1 MSHGVNMPHT
11 TLTSRAPLEIKVD
24 ANGHTSIEA
33 IRHAVHE
40 ARAALAA
47 VLESAGVD
55 ATKTR
60 ETARQLNVNRGMVWR
75 VSRVVGAQDDVTAAT
90 HLPGSVG
97 LERLLEA
104 CRVRGVEASVLEAAR
119 MAVRQFHVV
128 VQSHSGDRRTLEILL
143 ANAGVQTTSANL
155 ETARRSMFD
164 GGCAVWGV
172 RAELRLRSMFLAPNA
187 ADPTML
193 DQADVAGY
201 AGLRRLRPVPWPMSY
216 KAVYQDDGSTDAPKE
231 EPIDLAG
238 AYASSLPLLREF
250 CVPSDL
256 SIKAVITQRAT
267 RHELPVLT
275 NGGSEATTCV
285 FGTIHKRIYPAR
297 QTPDCRL
304 GGALVVMDTPVER
317 VMFDTFVHKS
327 LEIASAPQVILVDRL
342 TRPHGYNADEI
353 ESEALPIDAAIRRL
367 GPGSAGAVTP
377 HLPWYPRMV
386 ERVCARLGYRAD
398 EFVAYRMEMVYPPI
412 PTALLARFELPA

>member
-1 MSHGVNMPHT
+1 MPST
-11 TLTSRAPLEIKVD
+11 ILTNRAGGPITRIELPSGD
-24 ANGHTSIEA
+24 SIET
-33 IRHAVHE
+33 IRRAVHG

-47 VLESAGVD
+47 VLEAASVD

-104 CRVRGVEASVLEAAR
+104 CRARGVEEPVLAAAR
-119 MAVRQFHVV
+119 TAVREFHTV
-128 VQSHSGDRRTLEILL
+128 VQNHSGDRRTLEILL
-143 ANAGVQTTSANL
+143 ANAGTQSTSANL
-155 ETARRSMFD
+155 ENARRSMFD

-172 RAELRLRSMFLAPNA
+172 RAELRLRTMFLAPNL
-187 ADPTML
+187 ADATML
-193 DQADVAGY
+193 DQADIAGY

-216 KAVYQDDGSTDAPKE
+216 KAVYQDDGSSDAPPE
-231 EPIDLAG
+231 EPIDVEG
-238 AYASSLPLLREF
+238 AFDSSLPLLREF
-250 CVPSDL
+250 CIPSDL
-256 SIKAVITQRAT
+256 SIKAVVTQRAT
-267 RHELPVLT
+267 RHELPVIVS
-275 NGGSEATTCV
+275 GGSEATTCV

-297 QTPDCRL
+297 QTPACRL
-304 GGALVVMDTPVER
+304 AGALVVMDTPVER
-317 VMFDTFVHKS
+317 VMFDAFVHKS
-327 LEIASAPQVILVDRL
+327 LDMSAAPQVILVDRL

-386 ERVCARLGYRAD
+386 ERVCARMGYHSDDFIAH
-398 EFVAYRMEMVYPPI
+398 RMEMVYPPI
-412 PTALLARFELPA
+412 PTALVARFTLPM